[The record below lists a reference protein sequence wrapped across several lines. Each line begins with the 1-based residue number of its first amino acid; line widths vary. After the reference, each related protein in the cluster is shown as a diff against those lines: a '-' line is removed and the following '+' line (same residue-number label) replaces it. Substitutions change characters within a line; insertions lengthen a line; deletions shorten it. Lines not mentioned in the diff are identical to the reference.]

1 VRDDLPVP
9 NCTQCGRPIFD
20 KTRESGAYR
29 IVYATLEERAKP
41 EEEARSIR
49 LVHAECWVDFAEAHG
64 IDIEP

>member
-1 VRDDLPVP
+1 MRDDLPVP

-29 IVYATLEERAKP
+29 LVYATLEAKP

-49 LVHAECWVDFAEAHG
+49 LVHSECWPAFAEAHG
-64 IDIEP
+64 IDIYP